1 MYLNHELHAYGLE
14 SMMLIPISKL
24 VGIYDIG
31 IAHVD
36 SLVDIDLTE
45 AFLTTDCKQETQFRQ
60 YLKELGL
67 ELRG

>member
-14 SMMLIPISKL
+14 SMMSIPISRL

-31 IAHVD
+31 VAHVD
-36 SLVDIDLTE
+36 SRVDIDLTE
-45 AFLTTDCKQETQFRQ
+45 ALQCKQETQFRQ

-67 ELRG
+67 KLND